1 MPGNGSDL
9 SFGALADCQSRH
21 RCSAQIME
29 RDTNNTSPLAGLT
42 PRGTKA
48 IRRPRLAVYGGEDD
62 RRAFGRRIEC
72 SFQWRT
78 DWDNHGTA
86 AFGLPQP
93 YLFAVIGRPRK
104 AQQIALALSGP

>member
-62 RRAFGRRIEC
+62 RERLAVA
-72 SFQWRT
+72 SS
-78 DWDNHGTA
+78 A
-86 AFGLPQP
+86 AFNGAPTGITTARPPLDCRNRICLP
-93 YLFAVIGRPRK
+93 
-104 AQQIALALSGP
+104 S